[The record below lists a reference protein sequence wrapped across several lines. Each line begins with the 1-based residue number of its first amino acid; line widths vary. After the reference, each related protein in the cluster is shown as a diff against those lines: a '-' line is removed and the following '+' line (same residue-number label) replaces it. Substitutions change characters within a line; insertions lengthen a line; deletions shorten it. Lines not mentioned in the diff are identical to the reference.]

1 MILIK
6 ILLPLIHQNQPLK
19 EKFMIIE
26 GLVILSPETV
36 KELPRSSYNAYEW
49 GRAVD
54 KYTKYSPCTFYHHPD
69 TDCTYVVYTID
80 GGLKM
85 LGEVTYSSCLSNTG
99 FIKVSITEIHDGL
112 HILKTEKMQATKV
125 GEQPSYGRAD
135 NSAGNRKIMR
145 MMSMLDGTIFTNLF

>member
-6 ILLPLIHQNQPLK
+6 ILLTLIHQNQPLK

-49 GRAVD
+49 GRIVD
-54 KYTKYSPCTFYHHPD
+54 SYTKYQPCVFYHSPE
-69 TDCTYVVYTID
+69 TDCTYVVYRIKE
-80 GGLKM
+80 GIKL

-99 FIKVSITEIHDGL
+99 FIRAKITEIHDGL
-112 HILKTEKMQATKV
+112 HTLKTEVFKITKPDGTV
-125 GEQPSYGRAD
+125 VEGRAD
-135 NSAGNRKIMR
+135 NSAGNRKIMA
-145 MMSMLDGTIFTNLF
+145 MESNLEGTIFTTLF